1 MLIRV
6 DDFPHGDLALHNQLR
21 SQPGYDHRDHI
32 WQFLQAFESRGVPYV
47 LGVSPELI
55 NNHSDLFFLR
65 GLQHCEVALHG
76 FNHGWHRFAARWP
89 RITETWPLGGEFAFA
104 THAELRASMQRA
116 LHTLSDFKL
125 RKFIAP
131 FNVYTQPLLDVLN
144 EFGFEQL
151 LGGEAGL
158 QHGMHKLQHDG
169 LQLDLCLPPL
179 YNDARKILPHL
190 EQAIAADS
198 TITLHWI
205 YEQPAQAADWD
216 AIARQVAAA
225 RQPAAPQ
232 PAAAAAPLQLRSAQ
246 PAFQT
251 APAAAV
257 MLHSAPAAAQPA
269 AAVTHT
275 ALPPAGTAIAMV
287 TETLN
292 FTSGGVR
299 CIAETLNELT
309 RRGYNTACYVTQP
322 DLRCDWLQLEFPV
335 RPLAQLPD
343 FRGVLISPYSPTAEL
358 VANSN
363 ASGKFYW
370 VHSYEPRFPALTG
383 RPDSWRTM
391 SEQSYR
397 LPQLQYFATSS
408 YVQQILELIY
418 GREVLAPLVPGG
430 VDPQLFAPGAKS
442 AGLPRVMFL
451 SREHAFRGSADIV
464 RALQLA
470 RTQGANFEVL
480 VMGQPLDMGGLE
492 HRLLPPLPQ
501 PEYAAL
507 LGSADI
513 FVHASHFE
521 GLPLPPL
528 EAMAAGCAVIATHP
542 GASDYLLDGHNA
554 LVVPPQRP
562 DKIAAALVQLH
573 RNSAQRA
580 ALAANGR
587 ATVTR
592 SYTWAHTADRMEQA
606 LAEGMARLGLAFGR
620 ALPEAAAAAP
630 AAAPTAGQPA
640 RPPLVSALVSVY
652 NAERFMRG
660 LLDDLEAQTIADR
673 LEIIVIDAGSQQNE
687 RAIVEEYQQLYDNIV
702 YLRAPAQC
710 SVYGAW
716 NLGIAAARG
725 QYLTNANADDRHR
738 ADAFERMAGV
748 LAQRADI
755 ALVYADVLITDREHE
770 TFENNTAVNA
780 AIWED
785 FDAARLRKDCFVGPQ
800 PMWRRQL
807 HTRYGNFDDQ
817 LQVAGDWEFWLRCTP
832 PEEFLHLNE
841 VLGLYLRSPHSRENR
856 DRPLARHEAQLVR
869 ARHLAEPALVAA

>member
-1 MLIRV
+1 MLIRI

-21 SQPGYDHRDHI
+21 SQPGYDHRDHL
-32 WQFLQAFESRGVPYV
+32 WQFLQAFERRGVPYV

-76 FNHGWHRFAARWP
+76 FNHGWHRFAARWQ

-104 THAELRASMQRA
+104 TPAELRASMQRA
-116 LHTLSDFKL
+116 LHKLADFKL

-144 EFGFEQL
+144 EYGFEQL
-151 LGGEAGL
+151 LGGEAGR
-158 QHGMHKLQHDG
+158 QHGMHKLDHG
-169 LQLDLCLPPL
+169 SLQLDLCLPPL
-179 YNDARKILPHL
+179 YNDAHKILPHL
-190 EQAIAADS
+190 PQAIANGS

-205 YEQPAQAADWD
+205 YEQPAHAAHWD
-216 AIARQVAAA
+216 EIARQVAAA
-225 RQPAAPQ
+225 RLLPAAQPAP
-232 PAAAAAPLQLRSAQ
+232 PALPVALRSAQ
-246 PAFQT
+246 RATQTSPAAT
-251 APAAAV
+251 AAVLKHTAAPAEG
-257 MLHSAPAAAQPA
+257 SS
-269 AAVTHT
+269 
-275 ALPPAGTAIAMV
+275 IAMV

-309 RRGYNTACYVTQP
+309 RRGYDTACYVTHP
-322 DLRCDWLQLEFPV
+322 DLNCDWLQLEFPV
-335 RPLAQLPD
+335 RPLSQLPD

-363 ASGKFYW
+363 ATGKFYW

-383 RPDSWRTM
+383 RPDSWRAM

-418 GREVLAPLVPGG
+418 GRDVLAPLVPGG
-430 VDPQLFAPGAKS
+430 VDTQRFVPGAKS
-442 AGLPRVMFL
+442 ASLPRVMFL

-470 RTQGANFEVL
+470 RSMGANFEVL
-480 VMGQPLDMGGLE
+480 VMGQPLDMGGLQ
-492 HRLLPPLPQ
+492 HQLLPPLPQ
-501 PEYAAL
+501 AEYAAL

-562 DKIAAALVQLH
+562 DKIAAALVELH
-573 RNSAQRA
+573 RSSALRA
-580 ALAANGR
+580 ELAANGR

-592 SYTWAHTADRMEQA
+592 SYTWAHTTDRIEQA
-606 LAEGMARLGLAFGR
+606 LAEGMARLGLPFGR
-620 ALPEAAAAAP
+620 ALPQTAAAMP
-630 AAAPTAGQPA
+630 AAAPTGAQPA

-687 RAIVEEYQQLYDNIV
+687 RAIVAEYQQLYDNIV
-702 YLRAPAQC
+702 YLRAPGPC
-710 SVYGAW
+710 SVYAAW
-716 NLGIAAARG
+716 NLGIAAAHG
-725 QYLTNANADDRHR
+725 QFLTNANADDRHR
-738 ADAFERMAGV
+738 ADAFERMAGA

-755 ALVYADVLITDREHE
+755 ALVYADVLITERENE
-770 TFENNTAVNA
+770 TFENNSAVNA
-780 AIWED
+780 ANWED
-785 FDAARLRKDCFVGPQ
+785 FDAARLRQDCFVGPQ
-800 PMWRRQL
+800 PMWRRAL
-807 HTRYGNFDDQ
+807 HARYGSFDEQ
-817 LQVAGDWEFWLRCTP
+817 LQVAGDWEFWLRCAP
-832 PEEFLHLNE
+832 PEVFLHLNE
-841 VLGLYLRSPHSRENR
+841 VLGLYLRSPQSRENR
-856 DRPLARHEAQLVR
+856 DRPLARHEAQQVR
-869 ARHLAEPALVAA
+869 TRHISQPALIEA